1 MENIYGNLLNFRP
14 MPLIENYKGLYFA
27 QSRNGTKREYDDIPV
42 EFYYSDGTSD
52 SYVKRGFDE
61 DYVQRLTRYEGLEQ
75 NYRIFTTNT
84 SIDFQPRDKIQIGDR
99 TMFIT
104 KVLPLLNTNDNIR
117 LYNFSPNLYRKMAVK
132 LIYMD

>member
-1 MENIYGNLLNFRP
+1 MNNIYGNLLNYRA
-14 MPLIENYKGLYFA
+14 MPLIENYKGIYFG
-27 QSRNGTKREYDDIPV
+27 QVREGTKRVYDEIGI

-75 NYRIFTTNT
+75 SYRIFTTNT
-84 SIDFQPRDKIQIGDR
+84 TIEFQPRDKIKIGDR
-99 TMFIT
+99 DMFIV

-117 LYNFSPNLYRKMAVK
+117 LYNFDPSLYRRFAVK
-132 LIYMD
+132 LIYLE

>member
-1 MENIYGNLLNFRP
+1 MNQEYGNLFNFRP
-14 MPLIENYKGLYFA
+14 MPLIENYKGNFYK
-27 QSRNGTKREYDDIPV
+27 RIKDGTNRKYDDIPI

-61 DYVQRLTRYEGLEQ
+61 DYVKRLTRYEGLEQ

-84 SIDFQPRDKIQIGDR
+84 TIDFQPRDKVQIGDR